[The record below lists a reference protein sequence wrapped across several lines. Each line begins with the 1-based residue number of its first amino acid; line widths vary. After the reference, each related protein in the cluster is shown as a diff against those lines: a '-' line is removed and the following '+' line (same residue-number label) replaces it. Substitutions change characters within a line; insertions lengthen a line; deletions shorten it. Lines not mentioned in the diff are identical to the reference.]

1 MSSRQKMFKNS
12 LNVDN
17 FDGFKELKILESI
30 LLNVNQNITS
40 WGGEFYFLYLP
51 SYANLKDNKQNKH
64 KVEIIKILSR
74 LNIKYFD
81 LELEI
86 FNNHEN
92 RLSLFPFQLN
102 GHYNKKAYKEIA
114 NLISK
119 L

>member
-1 MSSRQKMFKNS
+1 M
-12 LNVDN
+12 
-17 FDGFKELKILESI
+17 
-30 LLNVNQNITS
+30 NVNKDITS
-40 WGGEFYFLYLP
+40 WNGEFYFLYLP

-64 KVEIIKILSR
+64 KAEIIKILRR

-81 LELEI
+81 IELEI

-92 RLSLFPFQLN
+92 RLSLFPFLLN
-102 GHYNKKAYKEIA
+102 GHYNKKAYEEIA